1 MQITK
6 EDLQGIINNDEYPCP
21 VVVVDYDPRPFGL
34 SGAIAAYL
42 PMIRTIWIFTVN
54 LNALIAY
61 HEARGETVTE
71 ERLMKGLR
79 KLMRHELR
87 HQQQHQWLIDK
98 YGSVEYGT
106 NMFIFVQRSI
116 QYEFNPLELDA
127 YRCQKGFEDDINT
140 AMHDVFK
147 KSLLAA

>member
-6 EDLQGIINNDEYPCP
+6 EYLQEIIDRDEYPCP
-21 VVVVDYDPRPFGL
+21 VIVVDHDPRPYGL

-42 PMIRTIWIFTVN
+42 PMIRTIWVFTVN
-54 LNALIAY
+54 MNALIAY
-61 HEARGETVTE
+61 HESLGQEVTE
-71 ERLMKGLR
+71 ERLIKGLK

-98 YGSVEYGT
+98 YDSVEYGT

-116 QYEFNPLELDA
+116 RYEFNPLELDA
-127 YRCQKGFEDDINT
+127 YRCQKGFEDDLGT
-140 AMHDVFK
+140 AMQDVFRR
-147 KSLLAA
+147 SILAA